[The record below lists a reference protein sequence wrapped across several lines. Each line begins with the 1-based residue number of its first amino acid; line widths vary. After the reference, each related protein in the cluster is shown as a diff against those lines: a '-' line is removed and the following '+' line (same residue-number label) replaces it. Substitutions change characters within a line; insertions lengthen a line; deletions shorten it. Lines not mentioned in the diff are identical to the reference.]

1 MITELSATVT
11 SISLSWSVASVQPV
25 DGAEVMWRETGSTET
40 RSTETEADGPR
51 SSGVITS
58 TNYTVVFNESGTYSV
73 SVALVNAAG
82 QGVPSVPL
90 TYTVN
95 ISSESV
101 IAQSLYSS

>member
-1 MITELSATVT
+1 M
-11 SISLSWSVASVQPV
+11 
-25 DGAEVMWRETGSTET
+25 MWRETGSTET

-51 SSGVITS
+51 SSG
-58 TNYTVVFNESGTYSV
+58 TNYTVVFNESGIYSI

-82 QGVPSVPL
+82 QGTPSVPL

-101 IAQSLYSS
+101 IATAVSV